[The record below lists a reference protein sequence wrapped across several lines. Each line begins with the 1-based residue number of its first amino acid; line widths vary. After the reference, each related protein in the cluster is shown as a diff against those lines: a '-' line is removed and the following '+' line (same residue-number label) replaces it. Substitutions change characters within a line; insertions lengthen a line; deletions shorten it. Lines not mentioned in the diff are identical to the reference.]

1 MGEIVGG
8 RWKQYALKP
17 LVPSGDGLL
26 LQIDAELSLS
36 MLLLCEEAD
45 REPTVA
51 QMEVWMQTPW
61 KLEGDR

>member
-1 MGEIVGG
+1 MEAICFEAACAV
-8 RWKQYALKP
+8 
-17 LVPSGDGLL
+17 GDGLL

-36 MLLLCEEAD
+36 MLLLCEDAD
-45 REPTVA
+45 RERTVA